1 MRKSK
6 RGYYENL
13 NIKNVTDNKLFW
25 KSVKPLLS
33 DRSRMKD
40 RISITEKD
48 EILKTESETAEI
60 LHSLFSN
67 IIKNLTIL
75 RYSEFDCVTE
85 NIAYPTLKAIF
96 Q

>member
-1 MRKSK
+1 
-6 RGYYENL
+6 
-13 NIKNVTDNKLFW
+13 
-25 KSVKPLLS
+25 
-33 DRSRMKD
+33 MKD

-60 LHSLFSN
+60 LHSFFSN

-75 RYSEFDCVTE
+75 RYSEFDCATE
-85 NIAYPTLKAIF
+85 NIADPTLKAIF